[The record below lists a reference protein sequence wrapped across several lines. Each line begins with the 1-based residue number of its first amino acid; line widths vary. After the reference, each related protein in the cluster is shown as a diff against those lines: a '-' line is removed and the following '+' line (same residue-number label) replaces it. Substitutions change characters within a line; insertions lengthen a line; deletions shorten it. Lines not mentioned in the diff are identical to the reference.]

1 MKRLRSLKEIIDWQY
16 WQGFLGLYM
25 FAELGLC
32 HFLRNTWRTNRRHS
46 ARKVIIVV
54 AKEDTVAYLAAISNI
69 RSGFVMYCAFA
80 RSMPYL
86 NADKLRGNLAGKF
99 GAATLAGPT
108 LHVGRY
114 GCPDVP
120 NACFRAS

>member
-1 MKRLRSLKEIIDWQY
+1 
-16 WQGFLGLYM
+16 M

-86 NADKLRGNLAGKF
+86 NARYINCGEILRGNLARQ
-99 GAATLAGPT
+99 P
-108 LHVGRY
+108 
-114 GCPDVP
+114 
-120 NACFRAS
+120 